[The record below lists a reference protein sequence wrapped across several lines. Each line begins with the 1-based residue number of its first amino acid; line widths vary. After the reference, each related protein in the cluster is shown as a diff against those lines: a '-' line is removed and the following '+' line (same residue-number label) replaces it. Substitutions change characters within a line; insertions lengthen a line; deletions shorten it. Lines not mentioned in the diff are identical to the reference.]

1 MLILRQ
7 KTKPKGS
14 KNMSKG
20 SFVTGMVTGVA
31 VGIGAA
37 MMVNPMDERDKKKL
51 KKNTSQ
57 MFTTLGAVADRVM
70 DMYR

>member
-1 MLILRQ
+1 
-7 KTKPKGS
+7 
-14 KNMSKG
+14 MSRG

-57 MFTTLGAVADRVM
+57 MFTTIGAVADRVM

>member
-1 MLILRQ
+1 
-7 KTKPKGS
+7 
-14 KNMSKG
+14 MSKG